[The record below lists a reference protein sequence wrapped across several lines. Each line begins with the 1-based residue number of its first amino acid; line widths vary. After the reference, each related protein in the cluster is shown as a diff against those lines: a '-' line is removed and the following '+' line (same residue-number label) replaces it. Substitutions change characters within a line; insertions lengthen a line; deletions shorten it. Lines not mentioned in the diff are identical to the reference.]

1 MRYSLFLGQPC
12 LSSPNITI
20 CCCCTMKL
28 MYVCLQIYDPWLFL
42 LLCKYKWIR
51 FDIISRPKWVCF
63 NEMWWM
69 LRGRNGKV
77 MYYFKYYTSNFEIW
91 SAPLAQLA
99 ERRSHNPEVVSSIL
113 TGSITPFYTK
123 YTLGPIHIVCG
134 TDGVTPPRMS
144 YKGSWWKGN
153 GYFDLSYVC
162 VPATW
167 NRKKSCEISDAWGK
181 WVSWP
186 PNRQGFRSEGVFWFL
201 KCAKAIRNRS
211 NSCEVYHNYNS
222 SKKTFTSI
230 LCWSKHYAMILLTTN
245 FYMQYNCTHM
255 ICSKMVKMGTG

>member
-113 TGSITPFYTK
+113 TGSIILYQMRWNGWSHVPCS
-123 YTLGPIHIVCG
+123 HVCLQ
-134 TDGVTPPRMS
+134 PLAFMYS
-144 YKGSWWKGN
+144 
-153 GYFDLSYVC
+153 
-162 VPATW
+162 
-167 NRKKSCEISDAWGK
+167 
-181 WVSWP
+181 
-186 PNRQGFRSEGVFWFL
+186 
-201 KCAKAIRNRS
+201 
-211 NSCEVYHNYNS
+211 H
-222 SKKTFTSI
+222 
-230 LCWSKHYAMILLTTN
+230 LLTHKSL
-245 FYMQYNCTHM
+245 CTRETEQ
-255 ICSKMVKMGTG
+255 ICFTTSFQNGQDIVLWILW